1 MYNQL
6 TREQRYAIYLGLKEG
21 KSKKAIAQQIN
32 VSSSTV
38 SREIKRNSNRHG
50 RYIWK
55 EAQELADVRKE
66 RLPGNRK
73 MKQSVID
80 AALNLLRTE
89 DWSPQQIS
97 GHLVQQ
103 GIRISH
109 ETIYR
114 HIREDY
120 TGELKSH
127 CRHKMKYL
135 RHIRKKR
142 PTKATNIPDRTSIHD
157 RPKEADGR
165 RFGDWE
171 MDLII
176 GNGQK
181 SAVLTICE
189 RSSNF
194 LLMTPLPHGKKPEEV
209 AKAVVRLLCPYKD
222 HVHTIT
228 TDNGS
233 EFAHHKYIARK
244 LGTTVYF
251 ADSYC
256 SWQKGAIE
264 NANKLIRQ
272 YLPKG
277 TDFRLYSESEI
288 RQIQYKINRRP
299 RRKLN
304 FSSPKNVFFKL
315 IS

>member
-80 AALNLLRTE
+80 AELNLLRTE

-114 HIREDY
+114 TFVR
-120 TGELKSH
+120 T
-127 CRHKMKYL
+127 
-135 RHIRKKR
+135 
-142 PTKATNIPDRTSIHD
+142 IPAS
-157 RPKEADGR
+157 
-165 RFGDWE
+165 
-171 MDLII
+171 
-176 GNGQK
+176 
-181 SAVLTICE
+181 
-189 RSSNF
+189 
-194 LLMTPLPHGKKPEEV
+194 
-209 AKAVVRLLCPYKD
+209 
-222 HVHTIT
+222 
-228 TDNGS
+228 
-233 EFAHHKYIARK
+233 
-244 LGTTVYF
+244 
-251 ADSYC
+251 
-256 SWQKGAIE
+256 
-264 NANKLIRQ
+264 
-272 YLPKG
+272 
-277 TDFRLYSESEI
+277 
-288 RQIQYKINRRP
+288 
-299 RRKLN
+299 
-304 FSSPKNVFFKL
+304 
-315 IS
+315 

>member
-109 ETIYR
+109 PLSPQDEIPS
-114 HIREDY
+114 
-120 TGELKSH
+120 SH
-127 CRHKMKYL
+127 TEK
-135 RHIRKKR
+135 
-142 PTKATNIPDRTSIHD
+142 TPD
-157 RPKEADGR
+157 KG
-165 RFGDWE
+165 
-171 MDLII
+171 
-176 GNGQK
+176 
-181 SAVLTICE
+181 
-189 RSSNF
+189 
-194 LLMTPLPHGKKPEEV
+194 
-209 AKAVVRLLCPYKD
+209 YK
-222 HVHTIT
+222 H
-228 TDNGS
+228 
-233 EFAHHKYIARK
+233 
-244 LGTTVYF
+244 
-251 ADSYC
+251 
-256 SWQKGAIE
+256 
-264 NANKLIRQ
+264 
-272 YLPKG
+272 P
-277 TDFRLYSESEI
+277 
-288 RQIQYKINRRP
+288 
-299 RRKLN
+299 
-304 FSSPKNVFFKL
+304 
-315 IS
+315 

>member
-109 ETIYR
+109 ETI
-114 HIREDY
+114 
-120 TGELKSH
+120 
-127 CRHKMKYL
+127 
-135 RHIRKKR
+135 KR

-194 LLMTPLPHGKKPEEV
+194 LLMTPLPLGKKPEEV
-209 AKAVVRLLCPYKD
+209 AKAVVRLLRPYKD

>member
-157 RPKEADGR
+157 RPLLSDGR

-194 LLMTPLPHGKKPEEV
+194 LLMTPLPLGKKPEEV
-209 AKAVVRLLCPYKD
+209 AKAVVRLLRPYKD
-222 HVHTIT
+222 HVHTI
-228 TDNGS
+228 
-233 EFAHHKYIARK
+233 R
-244 LGTTVYF
+244 LTTVASSRTTNTSHGNSAQPSISLTVTALGRKEPLKMPTNLSVNIF
-251 ADSYC
+251 RKEQISGCIQNPRFDKSSIKSTDDHGENLIFPLQRMC
-256 SWQKGAIE
+256 SS
-264 NANKLIRQ
+264 N
-272 YLPKG
+272 
-277 TDFRLYSESEI
+277 
-288 RQIQYKINRRP
+288 
-299 RRKLN
+299 
-304 FSSPKNVFFKL
+304 
-315 IS
+315 

>member
-21 KSKKAIAQQIN
+21 KSKKVIAQQIN

-55 EAQELADVRKE
+55 EAQELAGVRKE

-73 MKQSVID
+73 LKQCVID
-80 AALNLLRTE
+80 AALNLLKTE

-103 GIRISH
+103 GISISH
-109 ETIYR
+109 ETIYK
-114 HIREDY
+114 HIREDC

-127 CRHKMKYL
+127 CRHKMKY
-135 RHIRKKR
+135 RHHIRKKR
-142 PTKATNIPDRTSIHD
+142 PTKATNIPDRISIHN
-157 RPKEADGR
+157 RPTEADGR

-181 SAVLTICE
+181 SAILTICE

-194 LLMTPLPHGKKPEEV
+194 LLMAPLPYGKKPEEV
-209 AKAVVRLLCPYKD
+209 AKAVVRLLRPYKD

-233 EFAHHKYIARK
+233 EFAHHKYIAQK

-277 TDFRLYSESEI
+277 TDFRMYSEHEI
-288 RQIQYKINRRP
+288 RLIQYKINRRP

-304 FSSPKNVFFKL
+304 FFSPKSVFFKL